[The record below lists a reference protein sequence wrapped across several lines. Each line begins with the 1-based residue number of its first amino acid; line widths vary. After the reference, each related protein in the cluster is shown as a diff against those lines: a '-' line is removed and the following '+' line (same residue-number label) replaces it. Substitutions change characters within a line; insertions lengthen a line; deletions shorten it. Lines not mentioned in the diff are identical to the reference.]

1 MAYVNNKQLYNAYV
15 AFNAAIVEADA
26 SGTARPPIPNE
37 IAIAFTQIAAKLSGN
52 YNFCNYS
59 YKDDM
64 IAAAIEQCVKKAY
77 LFNPQKSQNPFAYY
91 MQICWN
97 AFIAVIKA
105 EQKSTSIKAKL
116 LRNTDIE
123 AYVAQASSEGDEGG
137 NMFVEFLRENDVFV
151 DYIEQ
156 SKENKRLKEQQTG
169 QLHPA
174 LRHKNLTPYK
184 KGEKSQPQANEADEN
199 TVDLWNASEG
209 SV

>member
-1 MAYVNNKQLYNAYV
+1 MAYVNNKQLYELYV
-15 AFNAAIVEADA
+15 AFNAEIKAADE
-26 SGTARPPIPNE
+26 SGTERPPIPK
-37 IAIAFTQIAAKLSGN
+37 AIALAFPQIAAKLAGN

-59 YKDDM
+59 YKDEM
-64 IAAAIEQCVKKAY
+64 IASAVEKCVKKAY
-77 LFNPQKSQNPFAYY
+77 LFDPTKSQNPFAYY

-116 LRNTDIE
+116 LRNTDVDSF
-123 AYVAQASSEGDEGG
+123 VAQAMAEGDEGG

-156 SKENKRLKEQQTG
+156 AKANKQGKEQTG

-174 LRHKNLTPYK
+174 LRHRNLTPYK
-184 KGEKSQPQANEADEN
+184 KKGDEPVKAPAPKKKDDV
-199 TVDLWNASEG
+199 VDLWDATE
-209 SV
+209 